1 MAYKDTILIVDDQKM
16 NRVILSDLLQSDYD
30 ILLAEDGEQA
40 LQLLETKSSEIAVVI
55 LDLIMPKLD
64 GFEVLK
70 RMQISSNYSKIPVI
84 VITTQ
89 DSHDSEVH
97 ALSLGAVDFIIKPF
111 EPDVLLY
118 KLQNLIRYKKTANI
132 FSVVKEDFLTGLYN
146 KEYFY
151 QMVNEQLLLSEGQN
165 YDMLVAD
172 IENFKLINDS
182 FGIEEGDKL
191 LQYFGNIMRE
201 YAQKYDGIAGRI
213 GGDHFALL
221 LPWKNNNREQTE
233 ILEHTLAD
241 EIALAM
247 IAYPLNIRIYS
258 KIGIYQC
265 DNTSLTIAT
274 ICDRA
279 MLAAQE
285 IKGNYNIHIAYYDDA
300 IRQRLLL
307 EQEIEGEMKYA
318 LETGQFQV
326 FFQPKFSIKDEKHAG
341 AEALIRWVHP
351 EKGIISPGKFIPIF
365 ERNGFITELDLYV
378 MRQTCDFVAS
388 QKAKNLPYVPI
399 SVNISRRDIYNE
411 QLPQL
416 LLQILTEYQLDVS
429 DIHLEITE
437 TSYTENPQQLISV
450 INKLKKQGFVI
461 EMDDFGSGY
470 SSLNMLSELPIDVL
484 KLDMR
489 FMKNSLQAY
498 SQNSSI
504 LSFIISLAKWM
515 NLSVVAEGV
524 ETKSQLDYLKNLN
537 CDYAQGYY
545 FAKPMPRDEYFALME
560 HAEVTKSKIEL
571 DKELSKR
578 GIRISGVKE
587 GEVMLIVD
595 DMKINRIMLANIFK
609 DTFKIVECSNG
620 QEALDY
626 LSDESR
632 CVDVILLDLLMPV
645 MDGYET
651 MRLLKLNPL
660 RKNIP
665 IVIVSQPGEAN
676 EIKALKMG
684 AADYI
689 TKPFNAL
696 VVRKRVSNAI
706 AEQRFRKMIAA
717 VEQNNTMD

>member
-1 MAYKDTILIVDDQKM
+1 MAYKDTILIVDDQKI
-16 NRVILSDLLQSDYD
+16 NRVMLSDVLEQDYMLLF
-30 ILLAEDGEQA
+30 AEDGKQA
-40 LQLLETKSSEIAVVI
+40 IEILENNASEISVMI
-55 LDLIMPKLD
+55 LDIIMPKVD

-70 RMQISSNYSKIPVI
+70 RMQLSSVYSKIPVI

-89 DSHDSEVH
+89 TSYENEVK
-97 ALSLGAVDFIIKPF
+97 ALKLGAVDFITKPF
-111 EPDVLLY
+111 SPDVLTY
-118 KLQNLIRYKKTANI
+118 KLQNLIRYKNTTNM
-132 FSVVKEDFLTGLYN
+132 FSVVKEDFLTGVFS
-146 KEYFY
+146 KDYFY
-151 QMVNEQLLLSEGQN
+151 QLVNEQLLLSEGQS

-182 FGIEEGDKL
+182 FGVEEGDKL
-191 LQYFGNIMRE
+191 LQYFANVIRE
-201 YAQKYDGIAGRI
+201 CARRYHGIVGRI

-221 LPWKNNNREQTE
+221 LPCHESGREKTE
-233 ILEHTLAD
+233 KLEHDIAD
-241 EIALAM
+241 EITASLM
-247 IAYPLNIRIYS
+247 AYPLKFRIYA
-258 KIGIYQC
+258 KLGVYQC
-265 DNTSLTIAT
+265 NNTMLTISQ

-285 IKGNYNIHIAYYDDA
+285 IKGNYNVNISYYDDA

-307 EQEIEGEMKYA
+307 EQEIEGEMKTA

-341 AEALIRWVHP
+341 AEALVRWIHP
-351 EKGIISPGKFIPIF
+351 EKGIIPPGQFVPIF
-365 ERNGFITELDLYV
+365 ERNGFISELDLYV
-378 MRQTCDFVAS
+378 MRQTCDFIAN
-388 QKAKNLPYVPI
+388 QKRNHLPYVPI
-399 SVNISRRDIYNE
+399 SVNVSRRDIYNE
-411 QLPQL
+411 SLPQVL
-416 LLQILTEYQLDVS
+416 SKIVESYQLDIS

-437 TSYTENPQQLISV
+437 TSYTENSQQLIGV
-450 INKLKKQGFVI
+450 ITKLKQLGFVI

-489 FMKNSLQAY
+489 FLQNSLNAY

-515 NLSVVAEGV
+515 NISVVAEGV
-524 ETKSQLDYLKNLN
+524 ETKSQLEYLRNLN

-545 FAKPMPRDEYFALME
+545 FAKPMPRDEYYAMME
-560 HAEVTKSKIEL
+560 HAQVTKVEIE
-571 DKELSKR
+571 DDLSKQ
-578 GIRISGVKE
+578 GIRITGVQE
-587 GEVMLIVD
+587 GEVMMIVD
-595 DMKINRIMLANIFK
+595 DMKINRIMLSNIFQ

-626 LSDESR
+626 LSDSSHR
-632 CVDVILLDLLMPV
+632 VDVILLDLLMPL

-651 MRLLKLNPL
+651 MRLLKLDPN
-660 RKNIP
+660 RKQIP
-665 IVIVSQPGEAN
+665 IIIVSQPGESN

-684 AADYI
+684 ASDYI

-706 AEQRFRKMIAA
+706 AEQRFRKMISY
-717 VEQNNTMD
+717 VNKDFYKD